1 MSWYTYILLCND
13 KSYYIGI
20 TNDLKKRLILHNA
33 GKGSKYLLSKLPVKL
48 LYYEEYPNKS
58 EARKRE
64 IQLKGWTRIKKE
76 KLIKGLLK
84 KLPKEK
90 I

>member
-1 MSWYTYILLCND
+1 MPWYTYILLCND

-20 TNDLKKRLILHNA
+20 TNDLKKRLILHNTS
-33 GKGSKYLLSKLPVKL
+33 KGSKYLLSKLPVKL
-48 LYYEEYPNKS
+48 LYYEECPNKS

-64 IQLKGWTRIKKE
+64 VQLKG
-76 KLIKGLLK
+76 LK
-84 KLPKEK
+84 NC

>member
-20 TNDLKKRLILHNA
+20 TNDLKKRLILHNT
-33 GKGSKYLLSKLPVKL
+33 GKGLKYLLSKLPVKL

-58 EARKRE
+58 EAHKRE

-90 I
+90 N

>member
-1 MSWYTYILLCND
+1 MINHIIL
-13 KSYYIGI
+13 GI
-20 TNDLKKRLILHNA
+20 TNDLKKRLILHNT

-58 EARKRE
+58 EAHKRE

-76 KLIKGLLK
+76 KLIKGLLN
-84 KLPKEK
+84 K
-90 I
+90 ITKGKN

>member
-1 MSWYTYILLCND
+1 MLWYTYILLCND

-20 TNDLKKRLILHNA
+20 TNNLEKRIILHNTR
-33 GKGSKYLLSKLPVKL
+33 KGSKYLLSKLPVKL
-48 LYYEEYPNKS
+48 LYYEKYPNKS

-76 KLIKGLLK
+76 KLIKGLL
-84 KLPKEK
+84 
-90 I
+90 